1 MSTNCFQKPLL
12 LQSRS
17 SMALCMICRND
28 KQEDKELGTQAASTS
43 TVAMFRKEE
52 KQSSCLSKGRMV
64 HNVRKILLPDEAGG
78 IRWAK
83 LRVAWERRGGDN
95 DGDKE
100 VGQSLI
106 YGQVANQKSSP
117 EPSHCPDSPGMNI
130 SSKNNGSLEAMFSE
144 DWSEITTW
152 VDQMHQDH
160 GVNFLVVAHGDLS
173 NGKDDLIYLHATQ
186 ELHDPE
192 FLESVKAL
200 IFKGRSKNS
209 RTQASGDV
217 EDSVTMSDE
226 TDEKELE
233 MVIVGEE
240 AEKYGDTDGKVLK
253 NLKNLL
259 VQSGEVVQF
268 EVLDTRGR
276 LKWWTMVNDMVDQG
290 VYLDN
295 YPYILMPQEKR
306 HERNQGIQN
315 LSRTEQRT
323 LIEALRS
330 EANQCQFIRLPKQNQ
345 NDIKTCKHPLI
356 VFAPPS
362 PEDQH
367 KRGKR
372 YFCNGK
378 IDWEGHPPTLA
389 ANEDSGGDGSI
400 EVEHMM
406 TMVKPLPPFHS
417 QALAKKRPRLRRS
430 DGDSESSLTE
440 SELGSIERPTIK
452 GLQPA
457 VCKPS
462 TRSRAEHNST
472 APAREDLAEGDNY
485 KEGREPKAPTS
496 RSNVKL
502 AGKLT
507 SETSEN
513 NFGEKSE
520 KFTQSRRSR
529 HGGLRTMRKPLN
541 RPDPAPLTS
550 KRRRDQSEPTDSS
563 RSEKSKAPKELAF
576 KPSVSG
582 QSSEPETKQRSQR
595 LEHGRSTEKGKHSDH
610 NPARPSPPQ
619 QIYDYYHYDMVE
631 ERNGCS
637 EGCCPPAQCAAGPS
651 RPNYAFPPN
660 WHFERPSNMQAAPQ
674 EHGAMHYNSFHPQ
687 GYNMEDHDGPPYGPY
702 HWVPRNDSHG
712 QYYQGDPRQQPRP
725 RRDAAAEDE
734 RIQMQTHG
742 HY

>member
-1 MSTNCFQKPLL
+1 MSTIG
-12 LQSRS
+12 RS
-17 SMALCMICRND
+17 
-28 KQEDKELGTQAASTS
+28 ELPPRPQ
-43 TVAMFRKEE
+43 V
-52 KQSSCLSKGRMV
+52 
-64 HNVRKILLPDEAGG
+64 LPNIIDL
-78 IRWAK
+78 IR
-83 LRVAWERRGGDN
+83 
-95 DGDKE
+95 
-100 VGQSLI
+100 I
-106 YGQVANQKSSP
+106 YGQVQANQKSSP
-117 EPSHCPDSPGMNI
+117 EPSHCSDSPGMNI

-160 GVNFLVVAHGDLS
+160 GINFLVVAHGDLS
-173 NGKDDLIYLHATQ
+173 NGKDDLTYLHATQ

-200 IFKGRSKNS
+200 IFKRRSKS
-209 RTQASGDV
+209 GRTRPSGDV
-217 EDSVTMSDE
+217 EDNVTVSDE

-240 AEKYGDTDGKVLK
+240 AEKYDDTDGKVLK

-259 VQSGEVVQF
+259 VQSAEAAQF
-268 EVLDTRGR
+268 EILDTRGR
-276 LKWWTMVNDMVDQG
+276 LKWSTMVNDMVDQD

-295 YPYILMPQEKR
+295 YPYILMPQETR
-306 HERNQGIQN
+306 HKRNQGIQN
-315 LSRTEQRT
+315 LSRTEQRA

-367 KRGKR
+367 KWGKR

-378 IDWEGHPPTLA
+378 IDWEGHPHALA

-400 EVEHMM
+400 EAEHMM
-406 TMVKPLPPFHS
+406 TMVKPLPRFHS
-417 QALAKKRPRLRRS
+417 QALAKKRLRLRS
-430 DGDSESSLTE
+430 DGDSESSLIE
-440 SELGSIERPTIK
+440 SELGSIERSTIK

-472 APAREDLAEGDNY
+472 APAREDLAEGDKY

-496 RSNVKL
+496 RSNVEL
-502 AGKLT
+502 AGKLP

-513 NFGEKSE
+513 NFGDVNIKSE
-520 KFTQSRRSR
+520 QFRQSRRSR
-529 HGGLRTMRKPLN
+529 HGGSRTMRKPLN
-541 RPDPAPLTS
+541 GPDPTPLTS
-550 KRRRDQSEPTDSS
+550 KRRRDQSEPTDSRGCDSS
-563 RSEKSKAPKELAF
+563 RSEKSKVPKELAF
-576 KPSVSG
+576 KPSISG
-582 QSSEPETKQRSQR
+582 QSSDPEIKQWSQR

-610 NPARPSPPQ
+610 NPARPSPPH
-619 QIYDYYHYDMVE
+619 QIYDYHYDMVE
-631 ERNGCS
+631 EHRRCS
-637 EGCCPPAQCAAGPS
+637 EGSCPHAQYAAGPS
-651 RPNYAFPPN
+651 RPNYTFPPN

-725 RRDAAAEDE
+725 RRHAAAENE
-734 RIQMQTHG
+734 KTQMQTHG